1 MDSIFKLLTFQIFM
15 MLTTKQNLQLI
26 AVFWTILGLTF
37 FGLGLT
43 DWFHL
48 PYLIYLDEWHFLW
61 AMVSVCIGLITGWIL
76 DLVAQTVIQQSL
88 VKTDINHKINF
99 RQIIGVKPLILLI
112 VLIGLGTMLPLIGFT
127 LPLQGLVD
135 LALGTAFL
143 WSCYRYWFILFSDL
157 NFPES

>member
-1 MDSIFKLLTFQIFM
+1 M
-15 MLTTKQNLQLI
+15 MSTTQQNLQRI
-26 AVFWTILGLTF
+26 AVFWTLLGVIF
-37 FGLGLT
+37 FVLGLT

-61 AMVSVCIGLITGWIL
+61 ALVSVCIGLITGWIL
-76 DLVAQTVIQQSL
+76 DLVAQTVSEQIL
-88 VKTDINHKINF
+88 VKKDINPKINF
-99 RQIIGVKPLILLI
+99 WQILGVKPLLLLI

-143 WSCYRYWFILFSDL
+143 WSCYRYWFILFSEL
-157 NFPES
+157 KSPES

>member
-1 MDSIFKLLTFQIFM
+1 M

-99 RQIIGVKPLILLI
+99 WQILGVKPLILLI
-112 VLIGLGTMLPLIGFT
+112 VLIGLGTMFPLIGFT
-127 LPLQGLVD
+127 LPLQRLVD

>member
-99 RQIIGVKPLILLI
+99 WQILGVKPLILLI